1 MRRILLSLL
10 SSGLTLVGLLLI
22 YLSPHERT
30 KATSTKSE
38 EARSGGKPESLWE
51 RPTKKFVENLPPSEQ
66 LLPPKVTSR
75 SQKALIIAQAATG
88 GSWLA
93 RGPFPIPNGQTEG
106 RVDPVSGR
114 VTAIAVHPTNSSIAY
129 VGTAQGGLYR
139 TLDGGTT
146 WTQLMDN
153 APGGAIG
160 TPLAIGAVAIDP
172 SNAANVVVGTGEGNL
187 SIDSYFGCGLYIITN
202 ADSSSPIINGP
213 YTQRQSDGVD
223 IFTGR
228 SIVAIAIDPINHN
241 NMFCATSS
249 GAGGIVPSSY
259 SVLPPRGLYR
269 STNAFAGIESSS
281 TPRFERLTVEP
292 TETNAIMTSVV
303 IDPGNANT
311 LVCALYSQN
320 GGHTGGIYRATN
332 ALATSPTF
340 THTVTLDDAINVK
353 LAINRLGN
361 TLTVYAATEEGNPN
375 GRLYRSNDGG
385 LTFGP
390 ALTAAN
396 GFAGTQGFYDIA
408 IAVDPTTPERVLL
421 GGNSGANIFLYSN
434 NGGNTFASSTTG
446 LHADVHAIAIAPSN
460 PTVIYHGN
468 DGGIWKSLD
477 LGLDWI
483 SLNNTTFSATQFIG
497 LALHPV
503 DPQFSIGGTQ
513 DNGTEFLQ
521 PGGTFRR
528 ADFGDGGYSLIDRNA
543 SDNTNVTMYHT
554 YFNLTDSLIGTAR
567 VLNSNCAFEGDWSF
581 HGSYAGTVDNTIVC
595 DGSTDTFNGILLSD
609 PVEFYAPQVLGPG
622 NPNTWYFGTTRLYRS
637 VDRADTAAAVSQ
649 VFEAG
654 SPISAIAISPQDD
667 NVRVVGLE
675 DGKVYATTTGSS
687 VLVQIAGT
695 GAGNGTTGTPAVGVG
710 RIAIDPN
717 DKNVAYLCF
726 TGYGTPSQGVA
737 HVWKTTNLNS
747 GSVTFTPVSTG
758 LPDLPV
764 NAIAI
769 DPTVASGGDSTSIYV
784 GTDAGVYYS
793 ADAGASWSVYGSGFP
808 HVAVFA
814 LEIQNAAR
822 IVRAAT
828 HGRGIYEIAAASPVP
843 LGGDTV
849 TKLVNVSTRGPV
861 EGGDSVMI
869 AGLII
874 NGQEAKKVILRG
886 IGPSMVNFGV
896 ATALSDPT
904 ITLYNAQGTQLA
916 YNDDYTSN
924 SSADLATLA
933 SNNLTPRD
941 SRESAIVTSLPAGL
955 YTAIMRGKTNGTGL
969 VEVYDIGRSSFSSI
983 LNISTRGKVEQ
994 DDDGVMIVGFII
1006 GAPSGQPATALR
1018 ILVRADGP
1026 SLSASGVKGVMADP
1040 TMDIYQGFTKI
1051 YSNDNWKTQTSS
1063 GVGSANEIKATG
1075 LAPSNDKEPAILA
1088 TLDPGTYTAIIRGS
1102 RNTTGVALVEA
1113 YIVNP

>member
-1 MRRILLSLL
+1 MLL
-10 SSGLTLVGLLLI
+10 V
-22 YLSPHERT
+22 YLCAREQRKTNPT
-30 KATSTKSE
+30 KYQ
-38 EARSGGKPESLWE
+38 EARREGEPERFWE
-51 RPTKKFVENLPPSEQ
+51 RPAKKFVENLPPSEQ
-66 LLPPKVTSR
+66 LLPPKVPSR
-75 SQKALIIAQAATG
+75 SQKAVMTAQAATG

-153 APGGAIG
+153 APGGVIG

-172 SNAANVVVGTGEGNL
+172 TNPANVVVGTGEGNL

-202 ADSSSPIINGP
+202 ADGSSPIINGP

-228 SIVAIAIDPINHN
+228 SIVAIAIDPTNHN
-241 NMFCATSS
+241 NLFCATSS
-249 GAGGIVPSSY
+249 GVGGIVPSSY

-269 STNAFAGIESSS
+269 SRNAFAGIESSS
-281 TPRFERLTVEP
+281 SPRFERLTVEP
-292 TETNAIMTSVV
+292 SETNAIVTSAV
-303 IDPGNANT
+303 IDPANAST

-320 GGHTGGIYRATN
+320 GSHTGGIYRATN
-332 ALATSPTF
+332 ALDSNPTF
-340 THTVTLDDAINVK
+340 THTVTLDDFINVK
-353 LAINRLGN
+353 LAVNRLGS

-408 IAVDPTTPERVLL
+408 IAVDPTAPERVLL
-421 GGNSGANIFLYSN
+421 GGNTGTNIFLYSN
-434 NGGNTFASSTTG
+434 NGGNSFASSTTG

-460 PTVIYHGN
+460 PSVIYHGN
-468 DGGIWKSLD
+468 DGGVWKSVD
-477 LGLDWI
+477 LGLDWV
-483 SLNNTTFSATQFIG
+483 SLNNTTFSATQFVG

-513 DNGTEFLQ
+513 DNGTELLQ
-521 PGGTFRR
+521 PNGTFRR

-543 SDNTNVTMYHT
+543 SDNTTVTMYHT
-554 YFNLTDSLIGTAR
+554 YFNVSDDLIGTAR
-567 VLNSNCAFEGDWSF
+567 VLNSNCALDGGWSF
-581 HGSYAGTVDNTIVC
+581 HGSYGGTVDTSIHC
-595 DGSTDTFNGILLSD
+595 DGSTDTFNGISIGD
-609 PVEFYAPQVLGPG
+609 AVNFYAPQVLGPG
-622 NPNTWYFGTTRLYRS
+622 NPNTWYFGTNRLYRS
-637 VDRADTAAAVSQ
+637 TNRADTATAFSQ
-649 VFEAG
+649 TFEADT
-654 SPISAIAISPQDD
+654 PISAIAISPQDD
-667 NVRVVGLE
+667 NVRVVGLD
-675 DGKVYATTTGSS
+675 DGKVYATPTGSS
-687 VLVQIAGT
+687 FLLQIAGP
-695 GAGNGTTGTPAVGVG
+695 GATNGTTGTPAVGVG

-726 TGYGTPSQGVA
+726 TGYGTPGNPVA
-737 HVWKTTNLNS
+737 HIWKTTNLNS
-747 GSVTFTPVSTG
+747 SSVTFTPASAG
-758 LPDLPV
+758 LPDVPV

-769 DPTVASGGDSTSIYV
+769 DPTATEGRSTSIYA
-784 GTDAGVYYS
+784 GTDVGVYYS
-793 ADAGASWSVYGSGFP
+793 AGGGDSWSVYGSGFP
-808 HVAVFA
+808 HVAVFG
-814 LEIQNAAR
+814 LEIQSAAR

-828 HGRGIYEIAAASPVP
+828 HGRGLYEIAAATPGPV
-843 LGGDTV
+843 GDTA

-861 EGGDSVMI
+861 ESGDSVMI
-869 AGLII
+869 AGLITKGPETK
-874 NGQEAKKVILRG
+874 NVIIRG

-896 ATALSDPT
+896 STALSDPT
-904 ITLYNAQGTQLA
+904 ITLYNSQGTQLA

-933 SNNLTPRD
+933 SNNLTPSD
-941 SRESAIVTSLPAGL
+941 SRESAIVTSLPAGV
-955 YTAIMRGKTNGTGL
+955 YTAILRGKTNGTGL
-969 VEVYDIGRSSFSSI
+969 VEVYDINRSSFSSI

-994 DDDGVMIVGFII
+994 DDDGVMIAGFIV
-1006 GAPSGQPATALR
+1006 GAPSGLPGKAQR

-1026 SLSASGVKGVMADP
+1026 SLSKSGVKGVMADP
-1040 TMDIYQGFTKI
+1040 TMDIYRGFTKI
-1051 YSNDNWKTQTSS
+1051 YSNDDWKTQTSP
-1063 GVGSANEIKATG
+1063 GVASANEIKATG

-1088 TLDPGTYTAIIRGS
+1088 SFDPGTYTAIIRGS
-1102 RNTTGVALVEA
+1102 RNTTGVALAEA